1 MIRMIR
7 LMYSFFSVCVLI
19 CFFACDSKKQATN
32 LSFSSPEAG
41 SIVRGGQPLVLKLD
55 LPSDAEGVDSVV
67 YAVDGKVISTVRNI
81 DSVSIDTKQFEF
93 GNKVVSATVFME
105 GQEKTVNSQIVLL
118 PQTPTFYGFK
128 VVNEFPHQSTA
139 FTQGLEYYNGY
150 LYESTGQYDRSTL
163 RRTELETGRVLNSVN
178 LPGQYFGEGLTIVD
192 NRIVQ
197 LTWQEGVG
205 LVYDLNTLRKVDEF
219 RYGTNREGWGI
230 CYDGERLISS
240 DGTNKL
246 HFLNKS
252 TFKDEGTIGVFNH
265 QGPVRNLNELEFI
278 DGLVYANVY
287 QEDIIVII
295 DPSNGAVVGEINL
308 IGLYPEMSEKS
319 YDHELNGI
327 AYDRDS
333 KRLLVT
339 GKNWPKLF
347 EIELVAR

>member
-1 MIRMIR
+1 MMR
-7 LMYSFFSVCVLI
+7 LMYSFLSVCFLL
-19 CFFACDSKKQATN
+19 CFLACDSKKQATN
-32 LSFSSPEAG
+32 LSFSSPDAG
-41 SIVRGGQPLVLKLD
+41 SIVRGGQPLLLKLA
-55 LPSDAEGVDSVV
+55 LPEGTESVDSVV
-67 YAVDGKVISTVRNI
+67 YTMDGQVISRVLHA
-81 DSVSIDTKQFEF
+81 DSVSIDTAPFEF
-93 GNKVVSATVFME
+93 GNKAISAKVYMG
-105 GQEKTVNSQIVLL
+105 GQQQTVNSTIVLL
-118 PQTPTFYGFK
+118 PPTPTFYGFK
-128 VVNEFPHQSTA
+128 VVNEFPHEPTA
-139 FTQGLEYYNGY
+139 FTQGLEYKDGY

-163 RRTELETGRVLNSVN
+163 RRTDLETGRILNSVN

-192 NRIVQ
+192 NRIIQ

-205 LVYDLNTLRKVDEF
+205 FVYDVNTLAKVSEF
-219 RYGTNREGWGI
+219 HYGTNREGWGI
-230 CYDGERLISS
+230 CYDGERLIST

-246 HFLNKS
+246 YFINKD
-252 TFKDEGTIGVFNH
+252 TFQDEGTIAVFNH

-295 DPSNGAVVGEINL
+295 DPANGAVVGEINL

-327 AYDRDS
+327 AYDGEN